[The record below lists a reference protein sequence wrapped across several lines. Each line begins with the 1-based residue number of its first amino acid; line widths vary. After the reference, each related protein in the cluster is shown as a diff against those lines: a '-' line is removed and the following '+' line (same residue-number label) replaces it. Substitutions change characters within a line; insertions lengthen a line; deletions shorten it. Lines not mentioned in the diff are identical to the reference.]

1 MQISPIDLNDEC
13 ARLCDFVQH
22 GEYAYARFAKKMANS
37 SQLILSLVLVRMFAI
52 EPLFV
57 AE

>member
-1 MQISPIDLNDEC
+1 MINVQVWFVE
-13 ARLCDFVQH
+13 RLCDFVQY
-22 GEYAYARFAKKMANS
+22 GEYAYARFAKKITNS
-37 SQLILSLVLVRMFAI
+37 SQLILSLVLVCVFAI